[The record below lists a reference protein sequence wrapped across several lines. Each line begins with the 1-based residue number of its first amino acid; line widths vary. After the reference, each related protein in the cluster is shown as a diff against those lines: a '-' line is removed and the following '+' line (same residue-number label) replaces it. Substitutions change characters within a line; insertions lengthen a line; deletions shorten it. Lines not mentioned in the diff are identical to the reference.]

1 VAEDRAR
8 VSSGRRRSSSAQ
20 SPLERRGEVNTGIHA
35 DSWTRGR
42 RSRSRKD
49 SLRAS
54 AERLHKAAKAARRV
68 ALYTHTDAALLR
80 REALSRPIHRVEE
93 IEVWPLEL
101 PLIDALA
108 ETLGR
113 TTKLELVRSDERLYV
128 TFDGRVVESPLSPI
142 RLV

>member
-1 VAEDRAR
+1 
-8 VSSGRRRSSSAQ
+8 
-20 SPLERRGEVNTGIHA
+20 
-35 DSWTRGR
+35 
-42 RSRSRKD
+42 
-49 SLRAS
+49 
-54 AERLHKAAKAARRV
+54 
-68 ALYTHTDAALLR
+68 LLR